1 LRPLRDFFR
10 AIVFFLRLVV
20 VFFFPKI
27 SSNLSLYALS
37 AIPVVIG
44 LFGYNFESGVRTDVF
59 RRNFLRRRR
68 GFSKRSCFIHFS

>member
-1 LRPLRDFFR
+1 LRDFFR

-27 SSNLSLYALS
+27 SSNLSLYSLS
-37 AIPVVIG
+37 TIPVVIG
-44 LFGYNFESGVRTDVF
+44 LFGYSLESGVRTEVF

-68 GFSKRSCFIHFS
+68 GFSKRSCFIHFP